1 MDERQLCFRL
11 LGSNALITSVP
22 IKAYL
27 DLVLPVTLCGAD
39 NRYTLLQSCVAAKLG
54 LPRNCQVTI
63 HYNGMRLTPDV
74 LLGAYSQSAD
84 NYHHYKLL
92 AAKLVKEA
100 WQCFEAQLKTAATG
114 DLELNVTRCSD
125 ADIDA
130 AQLLAQKNSVT
141 FRSWWFNQQA
151 EMATGVDNLLKRYGN
166 NTAFMINVM
175 MQWYNNDVYEVVSP
189 LMQRNE
195 LFAAAAIAIN
205 PGNAKLISPQL
216 WNSASFVVRSATRS
230 VSVRPRFYTATF
242 QDYIGDDVR
251 KDAPSML
258 RLIKEDWIYFNVAAA
273 NSDFA
278 FICDAVSSNV
288 AVFDRC
294 LTTAQQENVA
304 KALPDNE
311 EVQRRIKE

>member
-1 MDERQLCFRL
+1 MFALKFRQKTCCKSKSFTSLHFVLNCRYFVAQALSVAMDERQLCFRL

-130 AQLLAQKNSVT
+130 AQLLAQK
-141 FRSWWFNQQA
+141 
-151 EMATGVDNLLKRYGN
+151 
-166 NTAFMINVM
+166 
-175 MQWYNNDVYEVVSP
+175 
-189 LMQRNE
+189 
-195 LFAAAAIAIN
+195 
-205 PGNAKLISPQL
+205 
-216 WNSASFVVRSATRS
+216 
-230 VSVRPRFYTATF
+230 
-242 QDYIGDDVR
+242 
-251 KDAPSML
+251 L
-258 RLIKEDWIYFNVAAA
+258 RDI
-273 NSDFA
+273 
-278 FICDAVSSNV
+278 
-288 AVFDRC
+288 
-294 LTTAQQENVA
+294 
-304 KALPDNE
+304 
-311 EVQRRIKE
+311 